1 MADLD
6 HQTTWI
12 NTGSNC
18 SIIKRDG
25 TIENSP
31 SICVKTVLR
40 KHQLNLHK
48 DNTLIAEDIAP
59 TSMNLIS
66 ENYTDLTPTS
76 MNLISEDFTDLTLN
90 DNETSIEQSVQL
102 GSIQISKALLQTNS
116 RILTNSTPSVSL
128 ISIKPGPES
137 PDLPSLNQPAP
148 LSTDIEP
155 LHRSAG
161 QPPSLHRSTA
171 NPYSKRRSCSDLQ
184 RSEHENW
191 RRKTS

>member
-1 MADLD
+1 
-6 HQTTWI
+6 
-12 NTGSNC
+12 
-18 SIIKRDG
+18 
-25 TIENSP
+25 
-31 SICVKTVLR
+31 
-40 KHQLNLHK
+40 
-48 DNTLIAEDIAP
+48 
-59 TSMNLIS
+59 
-66 ENYTDLTPTS
+66 

-102 GSIQISKALLQTNS
+102 GSIQICKGISMFSAYTSLLNSAFPAEFNRQKKIIQLTSKALLQTNS

-184 RSEHENW
+184 RSEHEN
-191 RRKTS
+191 